1 MSQPARRSG
10 PDAVHSAPPVAAIL
24 GVQFSVVDDT
34 GLLDAV
40 RRAVRDGN
48 PTVFVGLYAAL
59 FRRLADDPEY
69 RQLIDRSVTYPDGFG
84 VVRELHKRGVSHA
97 MRLATTD
104 MVNPLATEAA
114 RSGWRIVMFGAQPGV
129 AERAARALEASTP
142 DVEIVGI
149 WDGYSGGPSVEQLRA
164 ARADVA
170 LVAIGAPAQE
180 RWAFEVAVPAGVPA
194 IMTCGGLFDF
204 MAGDKRRAPGWMQRA
219 GLEWLF
225 RVLLE
230 PRRLIRRYLE
240 GNWYF
245 LRRARRERA
254 DVVLPPRP
262 TSKSGVGL

>member
-1 MSQPARRSG
+1 M
-10 PDAVHSAPPVAAIL
+10 HSAPPVAAIL

-114 RSGWRIVMFGAQPGV
+114 RSGWRISCETHRISPN
-129 AERAARALEASTP
+129 L
-142 DVEIVGI
+142 
-149 WDGYSGGPSVEQLRA
+149 
-164 ARADVA
+164 
-170 LVAIGAPAQE
+170 
-180 RWAFEVAVPAGVPA
+180 
-194 IMTCGGLFDF
+194 
-204 MAGDKRRAPGWMQRA
+204 DKP
-219 GLEWLF
+219 
-225 RVLLE
+225 E
-230 PRRLIRRYLE
+230 PTL
-240 GNWYF
+240 
-245 LRRARRERA
+245 
-254 DVVLPPRP
+254 
-262 TSKSGVGL
+262 